1 MAVKKEAGKSQLPE
15 PVREIEI
22 TRLNHESATIK
33 IIGMTPFI
41 YNSVPFKAQQT
52 LLAPGPRRKN
62 NAELAQSLKHNPSE
76 EYRNSCYTS
85 RDPTSPTKLVIPTAM
100 FKGAMRTAALEMPG
114 VSKAGIGRL
123 IWVGPRA
130 ATMYGTPSLYMS
142 VVRSADQARTPDIR
156 TRAILEEWATEI
168 SVSYI
173 TPQLRAKTVFD
184 LLEAAG
190 LVSGVGDFRQEKG
203 AGNNGQFRIVSSD
216 EDKAEWQSI
225 VAMGGRKQQEVALD
239 TPEYYDQETEQLMT
253 WFLAEIGRRG
263 REKELAPVEA
273 VVAGTN
279 GKKRRGAGASGTA

>member
-1 MAVKKEAGKSQLPE
+1 MAAKKETGKGQASVE
-15 PVREIEI
+15 SVREIEI

-41 YNSVPFKAQQT
+41 YNSVPFKAQQV

-62 NAELAQSLKHNPSE
+62 SAELAQSLKHNPSE

-85 RDPTSPTKLVIPTAM
+85 RDPASPTRLVIPTAM

-123 IWVGPRA
+123 IWVGPRVA
-130 ATMYGTPSLYMS
+130 QMHGVPQLYMS

-156 TRAILEEWATEI
+156 TRAILEEWATEVT
-168 SVSYI
+168 VSYV

-203 AGNNGQFRIVSSD
+203 AGNNGQFRIVSSSED
-216 EDKAEWQSI
+216 EAEWQSI
-225 VAMGGRKQQEVALD
+225 VDASGRKVQEAALAS
-239 TPEYYDQETEQLMT
+239 PNYYDQETEQLMT

-263 REKELAPVEA
+263 RDKELAPVEA
-273 VVAGTN
+273 VMAGAN
-279 GKKRRGAGASGTA
+279 GKPRAKNTLTR